1 MALLQGRS
9 YRNDTAIWFSRYS
22 SRALFRRLGYQS
34 GMEELM
40 DDEAEWFKAVDIAM
54 SDAEKALKAMKK
66 GVRGRG
72 K

>member
-1 MALLQGRS
+1 
-9 YRNDTAIWFSRYS
+9 
-22 SRALFRRLGYQS
+22 
-34 GMEELM
+34 M